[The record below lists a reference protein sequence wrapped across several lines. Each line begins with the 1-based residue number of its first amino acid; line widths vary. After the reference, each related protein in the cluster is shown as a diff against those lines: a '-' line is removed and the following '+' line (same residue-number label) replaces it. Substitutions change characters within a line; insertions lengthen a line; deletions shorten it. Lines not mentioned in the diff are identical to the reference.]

1 MSNHVLSVF
10 DGPARVGALEYE
22 SLDERFAFEYDDA
35 WRHNESAYF
44 ISPHIRMFEDKASSS
59 TVRRFLENL
68 LPEGR
73 ALDIVAST
81 NQVSKNNIYGLI
93 RELGQETSGALSFV
107 GNEGARVERGP
118 RRREIS
124 RAGLKRRIDERG
136 EVPFA
141 VWDGRVRMS
150 IAGYQDKLAV
160 YLDGERMYLV
170 EGELAST
177 HILKP
182 EPVAQRL
189 SMLVANEHF
198 GMSLAG
204 RLGLAVAPVSI
215 LRVPDPV
222 LVVERFDRQRVLN
235 GVRKLHIIDGCQALN
250 FPVSYKYERNFGSGR
265 DVRDIREGVSF
276 ARLFSAV
283 DYTVAKAVT
292 QLALVRWA
300 LFQFLLGNSDAHGKN
315 VSFFCRPDGLA
326 LAPFYDLVSV
336 VQYEGLD
343 HELAMAYGDE
353 FQLDH
358 IRPFDWAT
366 FGAHTRTPRA
376 VLAREMRRMGTAAP
390 VAAATQAAD
399 AIYVG
404 TEKELAK
411 RIATFV
417 AGQARKLVDMAAPM
431 LKVELE

>member
-1 MSNHVLSVF
+1 MSEHVLSVF
-10 DGPARVGALEYE
+10 DGSARVGTLKYE
-22 SLDERFAFEYDDA
+22 SLDERFAFEYDAA
-35 WRHNESAYF
+35 WRQNESAYS
-44 ISPHIRMFEDKASSS
+44 ISPHIGMSADEGSSS

-81 NQVSKNNIYGLI
+81 NQVSKSNIYGLI

-107 GNEGARVERGP
+107 DARVERGP

-124 RAGLKRRIDERG
+124 RAELKQRIDERG

-141 VWDGRVRMS
+141 VWGGRVRMS

-182 EPVAQRL
+182 EPITQRL
-189 SMLVANEHF
+189 AMLVANEHF
-198 GMSLAG
+198 GMSLAA

-222 LVVERFDRQRVLN
+222 LVVERFDRLRVHD
-235 GVRKLHIIDGCQALN
+235 GVRKAHIIDGCQALN
-250 FPVSYKYERNFGSGR
+250 LPVSYKYERNFGSGR
-265 DVRDIREGVSF
+265 DVRDIREGVGF

-353 FQLDH
+353 FQLDS

-366 FGAHTRTPRA
+366 FGAHTNTPRA
-376 VLAREMRRMGTAAP
+376 LLAREMRRMGTAAP
-390 VAAATQAAD
+390 AAAAAQAAG
-399 AIYVG
+399 AVYVG
-404 TEKELAK
+404 AETDLVR
-411 RIATFV
+411 RIAAFV
-417 AGQARKLVDMAAPM
+417 EGQAKKLVDMAPLT

>member
-1 MSNHVLSVF
+1 MSEHVLSVF
-10 DGPARVGALEYE
+10 DGSARVGALEYE
-22 SLDERFAFEYDDA
+22 SLEERFAFEYDNA
-35 WRHNESAYF
+35 WLHNESAYS
-44 ISPHIRMFEDKASSS
+44 ISPHIRISAQDASSS

-81 NQVSKNNIYGLI
+81 SRVSKSNIYGLI

-107 GNEGARVERGP
+107 GDAGSRLERGIP
-118 RRREIS
+118 RREIS
-124 RAGLKRRIDERG
+124 REELKQRIDERG
-136 EVPFA
+136 EIPFA

-150 IAGYQDKLAV
+150 IAGYQDKLPV

-182 EPVAQRL
+182 EPVPQRL

-204 RLGLAVAPVSI
+204 RMGLEVAPVSI

-222 LVVERFDRQRVLN
+222 LVVERFDRLRVAN

-250 FPVSYKYERNFGSGR
+250 LPVSYKYERNFGSGR

-283 DYTVAKAVT
+283 DYTVGKAVT

-315 VSFFCRPDGLA
+315 VSFFCGTDGLA

-336 VQYEGLD
+336 AQYKGLD

-353 FQLDH
+353 FQLDN

-366 FGAHTRTPRA
+366 FGAYTRTPRTL
-376 VLAREMRRMGTAAP
+376 LAREMRRMGKAAP
-390 VAAATQAAD
+390 AAAATQAAD

-404 TEKELAK
+404 TEREFVG

-417 AGQARKLVDMAAPM
+417 EGQARKLADMAAPM
-431 LKVELE
+431 LKVELV